1 MIYWEEF
8 DLKYVVDLHTH
19 SIVSGHA
26 YTTLLENVKQ
36 AALNGIKV
44 LGTSEHGPNMPG
56 GPHIFYFGNI
66 KTIPRELYGVKILRG
81 CEANIIDYEGH
92 IDLPEK
98 IQENLDYIIASLHD
112 VCINPGTVE
121 ENTKVLINAMN
132 NKRIDI
138 LGHLGNPAFP
148 IDKEAVIKKAKATDT
163 IIEINNGSLIGSR
176 VGSKE
181 NCIEIAKLC
190 KENGVKIILGTD
202 SHISLRIGNFE
213 QVEEIVKK
221 VNMPEELII
230 NNYENKI
237 FDYLKKKGKLIDI

>member
-1 MIYWEEF
+1 M
-8 DLKYVVDLHTH
+8 KCVVDLHTH

-36 AALNGIKV
+36 ASLNGIKV
-44 LGTSEHGPNMPG
+44 LGTSEHGPDMPG

-81 CEANIIDYEGH
+81 CEANIIDYEGN
-92 IDLPEK
+92 IDLPEEVQGK
-98 IQENLDYIIASLHD
+98 LDYIIASLHD
-112 VCINPGTVE
+112 VCIKPGTIE
-121 ENTKVLINAMN
+121 ENTRAVINAMN

-148 IDKEAVIKKAKATDT
+148 IDKEAIINKAKASDT
-163 IIEINNGSLIGSR
+163 IIEINNGSLTGSR

-190 KENGVKIILGTD
+190 KKYGVKVILGTD
-202 SHISLRIGNFE
+202 AHISFRIGNFE
-213 QVEEIVKK
+213 NVEQIVKN
-221 VNMPEELII
+221 VNMPEELIM
-230 NNYENKI
+230 NTDEKKI
-237 FDYLKKKGKLIDI
+237 LDYLKKKGKFIDI